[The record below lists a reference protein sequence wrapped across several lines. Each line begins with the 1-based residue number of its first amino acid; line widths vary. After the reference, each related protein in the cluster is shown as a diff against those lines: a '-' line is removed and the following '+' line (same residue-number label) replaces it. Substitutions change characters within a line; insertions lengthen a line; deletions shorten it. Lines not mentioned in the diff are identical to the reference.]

1 MSPVM
6 INRSLAGEWVCPGDG
21 VGMSG
26 GLVYLGGYPRSHDMP
41 PPKHV
46 TKEYPS
52 APVLTPTG
60 SPQTHVVGK
69 RVVKHPTGML
79 LVGIFNLS
87 LKLELR
93 AAQNKGNYQHH
104 L

>member
-60 SPQTHVVGK
+60 SPQNTCGWQAGGK
-69 RVVKHPTGML
+69 ASYWNASL
-79 LVGIFNLS
+79 LVYLI
-87 LKLELR
+87 
-93 AAQNKGNYQHH
+93 
-104 L
+104 